1 MRDRLDHDYEPVW
14 SIEAEVGDGSVAL
27 PQAGGFGTPWRL
39 PRRRP
44 LTPEQVERRRVRWGP
59 PRADL
64 DRRRL
69 ALTLAVLAGALA
81 VAIGVFGMALS
92 TDRFFLVL
100 LAPAVVLGCG
110 RVYLRDFGI
119 FAVLFIVYTEL
130 RGLAHVISPSPYYAP
145 QLDLDKWMFGGHV
158 PTVVLQQ
165 WFWTGSMQWYDN
177 LLVDVS
183 KLHFIV
189 PPLLAFLL
197 WMKRRALFFRFASS
211 MLLLSFAAAVT
222 FLLFPAAPP
231 WAAGRTLLTP
241 TVTQINDN
249 AWAAVPSS
257 ASLARLLTQNPYAAI
272 PSLHGGYAML
282 CLIFVAALAWGTRWR
297 WWVVGAGTLY
307 VLALSFARVY
317 TGDHYVVDLVAGYL
331 YAAAAFLAVRW
342 YWRRNDL
349 PA

>member
-1 MRDRLDHDYEPVW
+1 MRDRLDEYEPVW

-27 PQAGGFGTPWRL
+27 PRPRGIAFPYRF
-39 PRRRP
+39 PRRRR
-44 LTPEQVERRRVRWGP
+44 LTVEELEQRRKRWGP
-59 PRADL
+59 PAEL

-69 ALTLAVLAGALA
+69 ALTLVLLAASLA

-92 TDRFFLVL
+92 TDRYLLVL
-100 LAPAVVLGCG
+100 LVPALALRRG

-119 FAVLFIVYTEL
+119 FAALFVAYTEL
-130 RGLAHVISPSPYYAP
+130 RGLAHVISPNPYYTP
-145 QLDLDKWMFGGHV
+145 QLDLDKWMFAGHV

-165 WFWTGSMQWYDN
+165 WFWTGSMQWYDH

-183 KLHFIV
+183 KLHFVIT
-189 PPLLAFLL
+189 PLLAFLL

-211 MLLLSFAAAVT
+211 MLVLSFAAALT

-249 AWAAVPSS
+249 AWAAVPSN

-282 CLIFVAALAWGTRWR
+282 CFIFVAGLAWTTRWR
-297 WWVVGAGTLY
+297 WWVVGAAALY
-307 VLALSFARVY
+307 PLALSFARVY
-317 TGDHYVVDLVAGYL
+317 TGDHYVVDLVAGYI
-331 YAAAAFLAVRW
+331 YAAAAYLVVRW
-342 YWRRNDL
+342 YWRHNQL